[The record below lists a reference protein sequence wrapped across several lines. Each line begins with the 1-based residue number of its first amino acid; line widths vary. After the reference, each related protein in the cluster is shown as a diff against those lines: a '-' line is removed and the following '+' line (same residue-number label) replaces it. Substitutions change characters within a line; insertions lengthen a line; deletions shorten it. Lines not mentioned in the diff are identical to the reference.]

1 MTKLEIDKIIK
12 ILLEKGSD
20 YGLKILGAITVLV
33 IGIFV
38 VKQLNRAFHK
48 MLQKSKIDLSL
59 KPFLKTII
67 DVVLRILLGITV
79 LSTLGIEMT
88 SFVAILGAA
97 GLAVGMALSGTLQNF
112 AGGVIILIIKPFKVG
127 DLIDAQSSTGTVKE
141 IQIFNTYL
149 NTLDNKTI
157 IIPNGILANGT
168 IINYS
173 REPLRRVDFTVSIAY
188 GESVNKAQNLLMMIV
203 NNDNR
208 VLQTPTAPFIGVDK
222 LSDSSIDLVLRV
234 WVATENYWPVY
245 FDTNLAIYNR
255 FNEEKIQIPFPQMDV
270 HLHQMQQKQ

>member
-1 MTKLEIDKIIK
+1 MTQLEIDKIIK